1 MYKNSLSLHYVFNI
15 TSLRNQQIFILSS
28 FVLPYTFHGEIM
40 RFADNDGKNK
50 RKCLDVL
57 LFFST
62 FAINC

>member
-1 MYKNSLSLHYVFNI
+1 MAQENMICIKIH
-15 TSLRNQQIFILSS
+15 FILSS
-28 FVLPYTFHGEIM
+28 FVLPYTFHGEIT

>member
-1 MYKNSLSLHYVFNI
+1 MTQENKI
-15 TSLRNQQIFILSS
+15 CIKILSS
-28 FVLPYTFHGEIM
+28 FVLPYTFRGEIT